1 MIQTSR
7 TLIESADGVYSK
19 LTQAQRAGIVAQ
31 THTYSPHIRGLFLL
45 PTFGI
50 KRIPTDTIVYYFEVM
65 QGGLCPKAFDCVHID
80 EAKI

>member
-31 THTYSPHIRGLFLL
+31 THKHTYSTHISSEINSASTTLVDHLKTVL
-45 PTFGI
+45 
-50 KRIPTDTIVYYFEVM
+50 YNNN
-65 QGGLCPKAFDCVHID
+65 
-80 EAKI
+80 

>member
-31 THTYSPHIRGLFLL
+31 THTHKHTYSTHISSEINSASTTLVDHLKTVL
-45 PTFGI
+45 
-50 KRIPTDTIVYYFEVM
+50 YNNN
-65 QGGLCPKAFDCVHID
+65 
-80 EAKI
+80 